1 MTRKLA
7 VLPITLLLSACG
19 WFDQAPESE
28 EAAGVQGEVLE
39 GSISDEMIPADE
51 LRSQSPRAA
60 PEPGESGAAG
70 SDPSTA
76 EEGDDRGAASIEEP
90 AEPAEPSEPAEE

>member
-7 VLPITLLLSACG
+7 ILPITLMLASCG

-28 EAAGVQGEVLE
+28 EAAGVQGDVLE
-39 GSISDEMIPADE
+39 GSISDEMIPVDE

-60 PEPGESGAAG
+60 PEPGETGGAG
-70 SDPSTA
+70 SDPSRA
-76 EEGDDRGAASIEEP
+76 EEGDDEGAASDEEA